1 MNEDLTEQEVIGIII
16 VKEYG
21 DGSLTWETNYDPEYL
36 IDLLEELVE
45 EIDSQMY
52 NQPTLN

>member
-1 MNEDLTEQEVIGIII
+1 MSEHLTEPEMVGIII
-16 VKEYG
+16 VKEFE

-45 EIDSQMY
+45 EIETQMY
-52 NQPTLN
+52 EQPTQH